1 MFFIGSDTLFETVS
15 KQCAQSGVHNIKTTM
30 KQIIFTLAFILTTF
44 LCFGQNNITHLQP
57 ARDFS
62 KYTGNLKE
70 YYDGIFPLLYKG
82 FSEKPIARYTA
93 MPAFFS
99 QYSFSIESID
109 GKEYVVSNTLSENYW
124 YARDRRD
131 EVKLISSKAELQN
144 DLYLKIVEL
153 FKLLEE
159 QTKEIESGML
169 GLDGVTYF
177 FATTD
182 TNGEVKIGETWSPQG
197 LLLNNLVKICDNIYA
212 LGKGDNV
219 SQTQILK
226 DIDRLTTGL
235 KQQRA
240 TA

>member
-1 MFFIGSDTLFETVS
+1 
-15 KQCAQSGVHNIKTTM
+15 
-30 KQIIFTLAFILTTF
+30 
-44 LCFGQNNITHLQP
+44 
-57 ARDFS
+57 
-62 KYTGNLKE
+62 
-70 YYDGIFPLLYKG
+70 
-82 FSEKPIARYTA
+82 

-182 TNGEVKIGETWSPQG
+182 INGDVRIGETWSPQG

-219 SQTQILK
+219 SQTQILR

-235 KQQRA
+235 KQQ
-240 TA
+240 